1 MPKMITA
8 QKDKNLKALIKK
20 RTSLAYHDQAEHS
33 DRPPHVRAASSLAPM
48 REELAIIQD
57 DAQFLALVK
66 PDDPKAVS
74 IPLPASASGY
84 RVFDD
89 KKSKK
94 EKIDL
99 EACVA
104 VPGTN
109 NRLLV
114 AFGSGSKE
122 SREWIM
128 TVDWREEGDRPNI
141 ELHHADSLFNY
152 MREQKEFCGAGLN
165 IEGAIFPDNDT
176 LRLYQRG
183 NKSKKK
189 LPSIDATADL
199 DWSDVLAYLDHEETE
214 PPKLHHIVQYDL
226 GEANGAPLNFSDAEK
241 VDEFVLYSASAESG
255 TSGENKGS
263 ALGIIDGEQVR
274 WCELE
279 DENGEV
285 FTGKIEG
292 LSVDPKN
299 PKRIWFVID
308 DDDAEKPSDM
318 FEAELQGN
326 WYDHDPKNP

>member
-1 MPKMITA
+1 MPKKIIA
-8 QKDKNLKALIKK
+8 QKDKNLKAHIVKQTCLK
-20 RTSLAYHDQAEHS
+20 YHDEADHS
-33 DRPPHVRAASSLAPM
+33 DRPPHVRAASSLAPFG
-48 REELAIIQD
+48 EELAIIQD
-57 DAQFLALVK
+57 DAQFLAIVK
-66 PDDPKAVS
+66 PETSEVSS

-84 RVFDD
+84 RIFDD

-109 NRLLV
+109 NRFLV

-128 TVDWREEGDRPNI
+128 TVDWRKEGNKPEI

-199 DWSDVLAYLDHEETE
+199 DWSDVLYYLDHEDEK
-214 PPKLHHIVQYDL
+214 PPKIRNIVQYDL
-226 GEANGAPLNFSDAEK
+226 GKANGTQLNFSDAEK
-241 VDEFVLYSASAESG
+241 VGEFVLYSASAESG
-255 TSGENKGS
+255 ASGENEGS
-263 ALGIIDGEQVR
+263 ALGIIRGEKVR
-274 WCELE
+274 WCELY
-279 DENGEV
+279 DEKGEI

-299 PKRIWFVID
+299 HNRIWFVID

-318 FEAELQGN
+318 FEAELEGD
-326 WYDHDPKNP
+326 WYKA

>member
-1 MPKMITA
+1 MPKKIIA
-8 QKDKNLKALIKK
+8 KKDDTLKARIIKQ
-20 RTSLAYHDQAEHS
+20 TSLEYHDKADVA
-33 DRPPHVRAASSLAPM
+33 DRPPHVRAASSLAPFG
-48 REELAIIQD
+48 EELAIIQD
-57 DAQFLALVK
+57 DAQFLALVN
-66 PDDPKAVS
+66 PKTSQVTS

-84 RVFDD
+84 RLFDD

-128 TVDWREEGDRPNI
+128 TVDWRNKDDKPKI

-165 IEGAIFPDNDT
+165 IEGAIFPDDDT

-189 LPSIDATADL
+189 LPSVDATADL
-199 DWSDVLAYLDHEETE
+199 DWSDVLHYLDHEDEK
-214 PPKLHHIVQYDL
+214 PPKLSNIVQYDL
-226 GEANGAPLNFSDAEK
+226 GMTNGAQLNFSDAEK
-241 VDEFVLYSASAESG
+241 VGDVVLYSASAESG
-255 TSGENKGS
+255 TSGINEGAAFGVIN
-263 ALGIIDGEQVR
+263 GETVR
-274 WCELE
+274 WCELYDKN
-279 DENGEV
+279 DEL

-292 LSVDPKN
+292 LYVEPAN
-299 PKRIWFVID
+299 PNRIWFVID

-318 FEAELQGN
+318 FMAELEGN
-326 WYDHDPKNP
+326 WYE